1 MSKLIFILFLFFCSL
16 HSFSQESLS
25 NAKINNADF
34 SNKINGLEKEKIETA
49 KVQEPNETAVKKF
62 SSNKNKKAVCFAR
75 SLSLGSDNQILK
87 TFSDEKEI
95 VKIYKDNLCDVLT
108 IKVSDLLNESMLKKL
123 LANV

>member
-25 NAKINNADF
+25 SAKINNADF
-34 SNKINGLEKEKIETA
+34 SNKINGLEKEKNETA
-49 KVQEPNETAVKKF
+49 KVQEPN
-62 SSNKNKKAVCFAR
+62 
-75 SLSLGSDNQILK
+75 
-87 TFSDEKEI
+87 EKEI

>member
-1 MSKLIFILFLFFCSL
+1 MSKLILILFLFFCSL

-25 NAKINNADF
+25 SAKINNTDF

-49 KVQEPNETAVKKF
+49 KVQEPNE
-62 SSNKNKKAVCFAR
+62 
-75 SLSLGSDNQILK
+75 
-87 TFSDEKEI
+87 KEI
-95 VKIYKDNLCDVLT
+95 VTTYKDNLCDVLT